1 MGMRIVGPS
10 IEIPFSENFS
20 EIFSPTTNLNF
31 SMFSST
37 KFMTMGAWLPLI
49 GTKIDSIL
57 LIRASIAFSVAS
69 IRGYEP
75 IM

>member
-1 MGMRIVGPS
+1 
-10 IEIPFSENFS
+10 
-20 EIFSPTTNLNF
+20 LNF